1 MDNTQISLFVLA
13 VLILNITPGPDMLYT
28 VATGAQRGVV
38 AALVS
43 AVGIGMGALVH
54 GAFIAL
60 GLGTIIAASEIAFD
74 ILRIAGAGYLFWI
87 GIRSIFLKPKTVQ
100 RSHVSQ
106 SANYRGLFFRGLL
119 TNILNPKVILFF
131 VALLPQ
137 FIDPT
142 TDHLGLWLFFMAA
155 FVGVSGTIINGAVGV
170 FFARA
175 GRSILEN
182 PRNKKW
188 IDRVTGS
195 IFVGLGVR
203 IFLFERH

>member
-1 MDNTQISLFVLA
+1 MDSTQIGLFVFA

-28 VATGAQRGVV
+28 IATGAQRGP
-38 AALVS
+38 AAAVVS
-43 AVGIGMGALVH
+43 AVGVGMGALAH

-60 GLGTIIAASEIAFD
+60 GLGAIIATSDLAFD
-74 ILRIAGAGYLFWI
+74 VLRITGAAYLIWI
-87 GIRSIFLKPKTVQ
+87 GVRSFFAKSKAVQ
-100 RSHVSQ
+100 PSQISQ
-106 SANYRGLFFRGLL
+106 SANYGGLFFRGLL

-137 FIDPT
+137 FIDPNAEN
-142 TDHLGLWLFFMAA
+142 LGLWLFSMAA
-155 FVGVSGTIINGAVGV
+155 FVGLSGTLINGAVGV

-175 GRSILEN
+175 GRSVLEN
-182 PRNKKW
+182 PRAKKW
-188 IDRVTGS
+188 IDRVTGT